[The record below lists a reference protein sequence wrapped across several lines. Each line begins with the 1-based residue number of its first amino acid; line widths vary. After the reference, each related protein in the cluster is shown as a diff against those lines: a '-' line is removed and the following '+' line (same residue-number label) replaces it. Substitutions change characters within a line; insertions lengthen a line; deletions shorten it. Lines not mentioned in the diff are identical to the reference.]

1 MQKRYWLRG
10 LVTGIVVDMLVVLI
24 VFVTD
29 RGEMAGIF
37 TATVVAYFSPVIIL
51 GAIIGWIYG
60 KIKNRKSS
68 LPTNN

>member
-1 MQKRYWLRG
+1 VY
-10 LVTGIVVDMLVVLI
+10 MLVVLI